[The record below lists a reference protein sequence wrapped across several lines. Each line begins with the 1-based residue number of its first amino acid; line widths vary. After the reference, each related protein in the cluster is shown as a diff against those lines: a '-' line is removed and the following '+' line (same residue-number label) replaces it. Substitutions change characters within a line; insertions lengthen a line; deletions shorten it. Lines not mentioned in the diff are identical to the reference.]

1 MSLVSLVYEHL
12 DVITDYNTDYFNG
25 ITIMIDRSSDI

>member
-1 MSLVSLVYEHL
+1 MSLVSLVYEYL

-25 ITIMIDRSSDI
+25 ITVMIDRSSDI